1 MSEQVPGLKLDTLL
15 PWFREHVAPVD
26 RLSARVIGHGRSNIT
41 YRLDA
46 DGGQWVL
53 RRPPLSHVLPTA
65 HDMKREFRILSALE
79 RTEVPVPRPIAYCED
94 PAVNDR
100 PFYVMEYVPGLV
112 PVDRAE
118 VERRFDEGQRRR
130 IGEQLVDILVSLHAL
145 DYHAVGLGD
154 FGKPEGYI
162 TRQVRRFSDQLA
174 QIRKR
179 EIPELDELA
188 RRLAASLP
196 ESADATIV
204 HGDFRLDNS
213 ILSDDGRIVA
223 VLDWEMATLGDPLAD
238 VGLLMMY
245 WPDRDGDQG
254 AAGPA
259 VGSTSVMTLP
269 GFPSRAEAAARYA
282 ERSGRDL
289 AHLDFYTALA
299 HFKLAVILENMHQ
312 RFLAGGTVGVGF
324 ETIGD
329 QVIVLARAGLALADR
344 SSIPA
349 LRRASRA

>member
-1 MSEQVPGLKLDTLL
+1 MSEQVPGLNLETLL
-15 PWFREHVAPVD
+15 PWFRENVAPVD
-26 RLSARVIGHGRSNIT
+26 SLSARIIGHGRSNIT

-46 DGGQWVL
+46 DSQRWVL

-65 HDMKREFRILSALE
+65 HDMRREFRILSALKD
-79 RTEVPVPRPIAYCED
+79 TDVPVPRPIAYCED

-100 PFYVMEYVPGLV
+100 PFYVMEYVDGLV
-112 PVDRAE
+112 PADRAE
-118 VERRFDEGQRRR
+118 VERRFDEDQRRR

-145 DYHAVGLGD
+145 DYHQVGLDD
-154 FGKPEGYI
+154 FGRPEGYI
-162 TRQVRRFSDQLA
+162 ARQVRRFSEQLQ

-179 EIPELDELA
+179 DIPELDELA

-196 ESADATIV
+196 ESTDATIV
-204 HGDFRLDNS
+204 HGDYRLDNT
-213 ILSDDGRIVA
+213 ILSHDGSIVA
-223 VLDWEMATLGDPLAD
+223 VLDWEMSTLGDPLAD

-245 WPDRDGDQG
+245 WPERDGAGSGPG
-254 AAGPA
+254 AV

-269 GFPSRAEAAARYA
+269 GFPTRTEAVARYA
-282 ERSGRDL
+282 ERSGRNLD
-289 AHLDFYTALA
+289 HVDFYTVLA

-312 RFLAGGTVGVGF
+312 RFLAGGTVGAGF

-329 QVIVLARAGLALADR
+329 QVIVLARAGLAIADR

-349 LRRASRA
+349 LRGG

>member
-1 MSEQVPGLKLDTLL
+1 MSEQVPGLNLERLL
-15 PWFREHVAPVD
+15 PWFRAHVAPVD
-26 RLSARVIGHGRSNIT
+26 RISARIIGHGRSNIT
-41 YRLDA
+41 YRIDG

-65 HDMKREFRILSALE
+65 HDMKREFRVLSALKD
-79 RTEVPVPRPIAYCED
+79 TDVPVPRPIAYCED
-94 PAVNDR
+94 PEVNDR

-112 PVDRAE
+112 PADRAE

-130 IGEQLVDILVSLHAL
+130 IGEQLVDILVHLHAL

-162 TRQVRRFSDQLA
+162 ARQVRRFSDQLA

-179 EIPELDELA
+179 DIPELDELA
-188 RRLAASLP
+188 RRLAAALP
-196 ESADATIV
+196 ESADSAIV
-204 HGDFRLDNS
+204 HGDFRLDNC

-223 VLDWEMATLGDPLAD
+223 ILDWEMATLGDPLAD

-245 WPDRDGDQG
+245 WPERDAVSDGPG
-254 AAGPA
+254 AV

-269 GFPSRAEAAARYA
+269 GFPTRAEAAARYA
-282 ERSGRDL
+282 ERSGRAL
-289 AHLDFYTALA
+289 HHLDFYTALA

-312 RFLAGGTVGVGF
+312 RFLAGGTVGAGF

-329 QVIVLARAGLALADR
+329 QVIVLARAGLAIADR

-349 LRRASRA
+349 LRGASRA